1 MSYDAKL
8 RTKWALVMR
17 IWVIII
23 MVPVYFFI
31 PIVTF
36 VNTGIGNLGRS
47 FSLVCVVLM
56 LVLGVVSFLGVL
68 GIKEKGSAA
77 ETENTA
83 EERLRLREIARMF
96 IANKPLMVHTG
107 AFFLSNI
114 VFTLSTAISI
124 YFLKWYYSAD
134 LATGVLKI
142 SPYIFISMTF
152 LSGFITGTAVIPQ
165 VLLWTECA
173 DYAEFKTGRKM
184 NALINSVNN
193 IIAKALGA
201 LSSVITGGIL
211 IAVGYSVNS
220 ETGNYMGDVANLPGM
235 VFRFGIFLTVI
246 PFIVMLLAW
255 LMYRFLYPITPE
267 LQKEMMDKLAE
278 GEEGI

>member
-1 MSYDAKL
+1 
-8 RTKWALVMR
+8 MR
-17 IWVIII
+17 NKIFANFYLTHTLATGVVDNERYAVIYG
-23 MVPVYFFI
+23 VYAAAGLIPNFLAPFI
-31 PIVTF
+31 SGKVIRKFKTYARAT
-36 VNTGIGNLGRS
+36 NACL
-47 FSLVCVVLM
+47 L
-56 LVLGVVSFLGVL
+56 LGVFLYAVL
-68 GIKEKGSAA
+68 AG
-77 ETENTA
+77 
-83 EERLRLREIARMF
+83 L
-96 IANKPLMVHTG
+96 
-107 AFFLSNI
+107 FF
-114 VFTLSTAISI
+114 
-124 YFLKWYYSAD
+124 
-134 LATGVLKI
+134 TGVLKI

-184 NALINSVNN
+184 IALINSVNN